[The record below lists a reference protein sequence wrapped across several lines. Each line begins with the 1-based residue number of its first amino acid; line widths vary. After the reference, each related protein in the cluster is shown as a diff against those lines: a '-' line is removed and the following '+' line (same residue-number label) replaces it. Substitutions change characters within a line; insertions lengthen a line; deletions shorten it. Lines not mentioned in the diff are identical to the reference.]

1 MQTTSIRLRQY
12 TISDEPDSD
21 NIQNQRCPEYALN
34 WNHLNNQPH
43 WRPGHDYFLG
53 NGKNITDNLE
63 LRQILSEKLARGTL
77 PSKIIFC
84 DLDGVLADF
93 EQGVINRFNKPPDK
107 LKPGIMW
114 GVINRSDTFFNTL
127 PWMPRGR
134 ELWESIKQYDPIILT
149 GIPRSRSAAEQKR
162 EWCARELGQD
172 VHVITCSTKDKPK
185 FSLKNAILIDDR
197 TDNLNAWNSK
207 GGKFLLY
214 DEEFTDKII
223 ERIHKHMEIDNG
235 LCSP

>member
-1 MQTTSIRLRQY
+1 MQTTSVHLRQY
-12 TISDEPDSD
+12 SISTEDDSD
-21 NIQNQRCPEYALN
+21 NIRNHRCPEYALN
-34 WNHLNNQPH
+34 WNHNSNQHH
-43 WRPGHDYFLG
+43 WCSGHDYFLG

-93 EQGVINRFNKPPDK
+93 EQGVYNRFKKPPDQ
-107 LKPGIMW
+107 LKPAVMW
-114 GVINRSDTFFNTL
+114 GVINKSNSFFDTL
-127 PWMPRGR
+127 PWMQRGR

-149 GIPRSRSAAEQKR
+149 GIPRSASAAEQKR
-162 EWCARELGQD
+162 KWCARELGPD
-172 VHVITCSTKDKPK
+172 VHVITCSTRDKPD
-185 FSLKNAILIDDR
+185 FCLRNAVLIDDR
-197 TDNLNAWNSK
+197 TDNLNAWKLK

-223 ERIHKHMEIDNG
+223 ERIHKHMETDSG
-235 LCSP
+235 LTTP